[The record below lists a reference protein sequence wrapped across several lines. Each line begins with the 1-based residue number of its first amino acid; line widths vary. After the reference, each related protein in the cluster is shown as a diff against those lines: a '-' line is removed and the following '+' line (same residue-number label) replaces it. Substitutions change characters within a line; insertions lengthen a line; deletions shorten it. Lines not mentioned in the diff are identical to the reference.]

1 MADDHAVDHVGP
13 SWSEMEATLFA
24 DLERWRQAHPRATF
38 AEIEAAVEERLG
50 LLRAELIA
58 QELALRAAAEA
69 AETAAASAAGT
80 AGAEGTTQAVRCP
93 TCGGPTQARGTR
105 ERSLTVRGN
114 RPVRLRR
121 RYVVCPACGTGH
133 FPPR

>member
-1 MADDHAVDHVGP
+1 MADERAGVPPGAWWP
-13 SWSEMEATLFA
+13 EAEAKLMA

-69 AETAAASAAGT
+69 AAETPAGT
-80 AGAEGTTQAVRCP
+80 PEGAGTNAVRCP
-93 TCGGPTQARGTR
+93 TCGGPTQGRGTR